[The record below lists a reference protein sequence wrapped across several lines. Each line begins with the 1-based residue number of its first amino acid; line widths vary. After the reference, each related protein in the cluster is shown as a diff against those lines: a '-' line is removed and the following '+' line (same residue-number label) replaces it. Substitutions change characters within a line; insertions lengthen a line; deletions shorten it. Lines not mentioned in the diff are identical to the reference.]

1 MYAYMYHILFSY
13 IHAILADGAINAAVL
28 AMSHWMNR
36 TCIQFVP
43 LSDSDKDYI
52 LFVEY
57 SG

>member
-1 MYAYMYHILFSY
+1 MYVHVPLFSY
-13 IHAILADGAINAAVL
+13 IHAILADGAINAAIL